1 MVKVN
6 YKELIKKLTIN
17 LFNKIE
23 EDSCRILD
31 DLIDLNM
38 KFKFSIRNLL
48 KTVNLDEDNFLRSIN
63 SLVSL
68 LSIEDRFSNMDFY
81 LNKLSKVLDINYTK
95 SLKVKIER
103 LYKRRY
109 QEVKSK
115 GEMKNWLFKLSSKS
129 SNDEFNEVVSSIK
142 SILENFKV
150 DDLKAEK
157 YSVMEILSK
166 NLDLDSLKTIP
177 SLSNLSYVFPGLL
190 ENYFREDSELDKE
203 MRERINLYKKL
214 RKIIKNEFTEK
225 EIILMGKEI
234 IEFVNSDN
242 STLSS
247 YIKFY

>member
-1 MVKVN
+1 
-6 YKELIKKLTIN
+6 
-17 LFNKIE
+17 
-23 EDSCRILD
+23 
-31 DLIDLNM
+31 
-38 KFKFSIRNLL
+38 
-48 KTVNLDEDNFLRSIN
+48 
-63 SLVSL
+63 
-68 LSIEDRFSNMDFY
+68 
-81 LNKLSKVLDINYTK
+81 
-95 SLKVKIER
+95 
-103 LYKRRY
+103 
-109 QEVKSK
+109 
-115 GEMKNWLFKLSSKS
+115 MKNWLFKLSSKS

>member
-1 MVKVN
+1 
-6 YKELIKKLTIN
+6 
-17 LFNKIE
+17 
-23 EDSCRILD
+23 
-31 DLIDLNM
+31 
-38 KFKFSIRNLL
+38 
-48 KTVNLDEDNFLRSIN
+48 
-63 SLVSL
+63 
-68 LSIEDRFSNMDFY
+68 
-81 LNKLSKVLDINYTK
+81 
-95 SLKVKIER
+95 
-103 LYKRRY
+103 
-109 QEVKSK
+109 
-115 GEMKNWLFKLSSKS
+115 MKNWLFKLSSKS

-203 MRERINLYKKL
+203 MRKRINLYKKL
-214 RKIIKNEFTEK
+214 RQIIKNEFTEK

>member
-1 MVKVN
+1 M
-6 YKELIKKLTIN
+6 
-17 LFNKIE
+17 
-23 EDSCRILD
+23 
-31 DLIDLNM
+31 
-38 KFKFSIRNLL
+38 
-48 KTVNLDEDNFLRSIN
+48 
-63 SLVSL
+63 
-68 LSIEDRFSNMDFY
+68 
-81 LNKLSKVLDINYTK
+81 
-95 SLKVKIER
+95 
-103 LYKRRY
+103 
-109 QEVKSK
+109 
-115 GEMKNWLFKLSSKS
+115 SSKS